1 MLGALST
8 AGGDLAGLVPAA
20 MLQRLFLGVAIVVSL
35 VVLAAIGKPVEW
47 YRRATDRLVGGVP
60 WGTLLVMAGLVA
72 VYGGLQ
78 DGFGTAEPIVLPFR
92 AWSYLDPRGLL
103 LAGFAHAN
111 TSHLVGNLIGTL
123 VFGSAAEYIWGHYTI
138 RRDDTFAHELW
149 THPVV
154 RAVVVFPA
162 IAAVLAVGGTALALG
177 PIIGFSM
184 VVFVFAGFT
193 LVRYPLVAVVAGV
206 GQETISRL
214 VNAIQQPETVTG
226 AASGATGP
234 WFASIAIQAHAVG
247 LLIGVLLGLAYYRL
261 GGGPTGGISYGE
273 PATSSN
279 AATSGSLAAAFADSD
294 DTANDLSADDGSR
307 PDGGLRTTRSL
318 PSAQRLWLGV
328 LLFGMA
334 RSLWAVYW
342 YRGAESYVLYRAI
355 GVGLV
360 FLLAALVTY
369 AVIARDEPLVPG
381 LAVPNPQ
388 TMLADMTTISHR
400 QVALLLVIAASSFL
414 VSPAIAANATT
425 IADADLPGEAVEV
438 RGYELTYGEN
448 VTDGQINVFDIRGFG
463 ETTRVNTSGVI
474 VRNTDRHIWSTAVS
488 RGELAVSGSAAVRLG
503 GIGWQETVT
512 ATREEWRAVG
522 GDTTYRVSL
531 THNNTTRPLYTSPA
545 ATAEPVVAGQRITLN
560 ATDGGFRL
568 TVGDETAPIP
578 TQGNVTTLNGIQFSR
593 EDDRLV
599 AIHDRTDTAV
609 RVATKVN

>member
-1 MLGALST
+1 MALS
-8 AGGDLAGLVPAA
+8 ASLAFASGLVDGSLLARLGLVLAVTLAVAGVAA
-20 MLQRLFLGVAIVVSL
+20 MSRPRV
-35 VVLAAIGKPVEW
+35 W
-47 YRRATDRLVGGVP
+47 YRQLTDRLLYGVP
-60 WGTLLVMAGLVA
+60 WGTLIVMAIMLA
-72 VYGGLQ
+72 VYAGLQ
-78 DGFGTAEPIVLPFR
+78 DGIGSAEPIVLPFR
-92 AWSYLDPRGLL
+92 AWSYLDPVGMLV
-103 LAGFAHAN
+103 AGFAHSN
-111 TSHLVGNLIGTL
+111 TSHLLGNLLGTL
-123 VFGSAAEYIWGHYTI
+123 LFGSLAEYLWGHHTT
-138 RRDDTFAHELW
+138 RRTTTRPLAAW

-154 RAVVVFPA
+154 RAVVIFPA
-162 IAAVLAVGGTALALG
+162 AAILGSIVGSLVALG

-184 VVFVFAGFT
+184 VVFAFAGFA
-193 LVRYPLVAVVAGV
+193 LVQAPILAVVVSVSQGV
-206 GQETISRL
+206 VRRL
-214 VNAIQQPETVTG
+214 FDAFQTPEQI
-226 AASGATGP
+226 AASGTTYSTP
-234 WFASIAIQAHAVG
+234 WFASIAIQGHAVG
-247 LLIGVLLGLAYYRL
+247 LLAGVLVGLGY
-261 GGGPTGGISYGE
+261 
-273 PATSSN
+273 
-279 AATSGSLAAAFADSD
+279 
-294 DTANDLSADDGSR
+294 
-307 PDGGLRTTRSL
+307 
-318 PSAQRLWLGV
+318 QRLTRRARPSVGRLWAGV
-328 LLFGMA
+328 LLFA
-334 RSLWAVYW
+334 VERSLWAVYW